1 MRLLAVVSYFAFFCS
16 GTAVAR
22 QGYTNPVRDSNGD
35 MVRVADP
42 FVYRHGGV
50 YYLIGTTRQHNGFAC
65 YTSPDLVHW
74 TFAGAAYTKPDGHYG
89 TGSFWAPEVKYYNGK
104 FYLTYSAYNP
114 ANRKLLSS
122 LAVSDRP
129 EGPYKDLYAPW
140 FDFGYSAIDCHLFVD
155 RDKAHT
161 PYLFFSRN
169 TSIPGFASGENYV
182 VQLTPDLSGFV
193 GRPQMIS
200 QASQEWEMVDWAHCR
215 GNEGP
220 FVFYRKGRYYMTYSA
235 NNTGYSHYGVGYATA
250 KHPLGPWLKADENP
264 ILTTDLSKGV
274 SSPGHNSIVASPDGS
289 EMFIVYHRHAD
300 PEGTRPSFD
309 RVVCID
315 RIFVDRQGRLKVQGP
330 TSTPQPMPSG
340 AE

>member
-50 YYLIGTTRQHNGFAC
+50 YYLIGTTRQHNGFDC

-129 EGPYKDLYAPW
+129 DGPFTDARGKTPLLTANEQIPCAYDPDIILPDKDDPNAYIVFCGGWQAPYWSMQLKQNMTEVVPGTLRRVYVYPADGTPEELTGELPLVLHGGTGIPADQIKKAIDLGVSKINVNTECQLAFADATRKYIEAGKDLEGKGFDPRKLLAP
-140 FDFGYSAIDCHLFVD
+140 
-155 RDKAHT
+155 
-161 PYLFFSRN
+161 
-169 TSIPGFASGENYV
+169 
-182 VQLTPDLSGFV
+182 
-193 GRPQMIS
+193 
-200 QASQEWEMVDWAHCR
+200 
-215 GNEGP
+215 
-220 FVFYRKGRYYMTYSA
+220 
-235 NNTGYSHYGVGYATA
+235 
-250 KHPLGPWLKADENP
+250 
-264 ILTTDLSKGV
+264 
-274 SSPGHNSIVASPDGS
+274 
-289 EMFIVYHRHAD
+289 
-300 PEGTRPSFD
+300 
-309 RVVCID
+309 
-315 RIFVDRQGRLKVQGP
+315 
-330 TSTPQPMPSG
+330 G
-340 AE
+340 AEAIKATVKEKMELFGSVGKAE

>member
-50 YYLIGTTRQHNGFAC
+50 YYLIGTTRQHNGFDC

-122 LAVSDRP
+122 LAVSD
-129 EGPYKDLYAPW
+129 
-140 FDFGYSAIDCHLFVD
+140 
-155 RDKAHT
+155 
-161 PYLFFSRN
+161 
-169 TSIPGFASGENYV
+169 
-182 VQLTPDLSGFV
+182 
-193 GRPQMIS
+193 
-200 QASQEWEMVDWAHCR
+200 
-215 GNEGP
+215 
-220 FVFYRKGRYYMTYSA
+220 
-235 NNTGYSHYGVGYATA
+235 
-250 KHPLGPWLKADENP
+250 
-264 ILTTDLSKGV
+264 
-274 SSPGHNSIVASPDGS
+274 
-289 EMFIVYHRHAD
+289 
-300 PEGTRPSFD
+300 
-309 RVVCID
+309 
-315 RIFVDRQGRLKVQGP
+315 
-330 TSTPQPMPSG
+330 QP
-340 AE
+340 

>member
-1 MRLLAVVSYFAFFCS
+1 M
-16 GTAVAR
+16 
-22 QGYTNPVRDSNGD
+22 
-35 MVRVADP
+35 
-42 FVYRHGGV
+42 
-50 YYLIGTTRQHNGFAC
+50 
-65 YTSPDLVHW
+65 
-74 TFAGAAYTKPDGHYG
+74 
-89 TGSFWAPEVKYYNGK
+89 
-104 FYLTYSAYNP
+104 
-114 ANRKLLSS
+114 
-122 LAVSDRP
+122 SDRP

-235 NNTGYSHYGVGYATA
+235 TIPATPITA
-250 KHPLGPWLKADENP
+250 SVMPLPNIRWVRG
-264 ILTTDLSKGV
+264 
-274 SSPGHNSIVASPDGS
+274 
-289 EMFIVYHRHAD
+289 
-300 PEGTRPSFD
+300 
-309 RVVCID
+309 
-315 RIFVDRQGRLKVQGP
+315 
-330 TSTPQPMPSG
+330 
-340 AE
+340 

>member
-42 FVYRHGGV
+42 FVYRHDGV
-50 YYLIGTTRQHNGFAC
+50 YYLIGTTRQHNGFDC

-89 TGSFWAPEVKYYNGK
+89 SGSFWAPEVKYYNGK

-220 FVFYRKGRYYMTYSA
+220 FVFYHKGR
-235 NNTGYSHYGVGYATA
+235 
-250 KHPLGPWLKADENP
+250 
-264 ILTTDLSKGV
+264 
-274 SSPGHNSIVASPDGS
+274 
-289 EMFIVYHRHAD
+289 
-300 PEGTRPSFD
+300 
-309 RVVCID
+309 
-315 RIFVDRQGRLKVQGP
+315 
-330 TSTPQPMPSG
+330 
-340 AE
+340 

>member
-50 YYLIGTTRQHNGFAC
+50 YYLIGTTRQHNGFDC

-122 LAVSDRP
+122 LAVSDRARGSVQRP
-129 EGPYKDLYAPW
+129 VCSVVRFRLQRDRLPPVRRSRQSAYALP
-140 FDFGYSAIDCHLFVD
+140 FFQPQHVDSRLRFG
-155 RDKAHT
+155 
-161 PYLFFSRN
+161 
-169 TSIPGFASGENYV
+169 
-182 VQLTPDLSGFV
+182 
-193 GRPQMIS
+193 
-200 QASQEWEMVDWAHCR
+200 
-215 GNEGP
+215 
-220 FVFYRKGRYYMTYSA
+220 
-235 NNTGYSHYGVGYATA
+235 
-250 KHPLGPWLKADENP
+250 
-264 ILTTDLSKGV
+264 
-274 SSPGHNSIVASPDGS
+274 
-289 EMFIVYHRHAD
+289 
-300 PEGTRPSFD
+300 
-309 RVVCID
+309 
-315 RIFVDRQGRLKVQGP
+315 
-330 TSTPQPMPSG
+330 
-340 AE
+340 